1 MSIPRRG
8 PVNQLTPA
16 LPNIN
21 LTQTVIVLPIASK
34 IVQKCFNNCYLHLT
48 IINMCLKS
56 NYILVVVWGCYISIL

>member
-48 IINMCLKS
+48 IINMC
-56 NYILVVVWGCYISIL
+56 